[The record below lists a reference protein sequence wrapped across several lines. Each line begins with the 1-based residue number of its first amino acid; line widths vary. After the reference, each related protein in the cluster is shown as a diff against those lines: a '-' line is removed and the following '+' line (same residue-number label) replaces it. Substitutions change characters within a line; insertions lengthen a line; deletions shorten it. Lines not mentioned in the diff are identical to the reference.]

1 MPLAPTFTVVAV
13 PERVL
18 APFSVIGAL
27 RLVVGAV
34 NVKLPALALLLA
46 SIAALTVITLV
57 ATRFTF
63 VPFSADTT
71 VELLMV
77 LSPALAFAAPTEAS
91 VPSLATTV
99 ILVGSSNQVPFV
111 PFKAEVF
118 TFALLPTTRLDL
130 PEVSTKPPLPLR
142 EPAFAVI
149 VPSNAVVPSDQTITL
164 PPLPFSNASA

>member
-1 MPLAPTFTVVAV
+1 MPPAPTLTVVAV

-18 APFSVIGAL
+18 EPFSVIGAL

-34 NVKLPALALLLA
+34 KVKLPALALLLA
-46 SIAALTVITLV
+46 LIAALTVIALV
-57 ATRFTF
+57 AVRVTF
-63 VPFSADTT
+63 ELFSADTT

-77 LSPALAFAAPTEAS
+77 LSPALAFAAATEAS
-91 VPSLATTV
+91 VPPLATTE

-111 PFKAEVF
+111 PIKAEVF
-118 TFALLPTTRLDL
+118 TLALLPTTRLDL

-164 PPLPFSNASA
+164 PPLPFSKASA